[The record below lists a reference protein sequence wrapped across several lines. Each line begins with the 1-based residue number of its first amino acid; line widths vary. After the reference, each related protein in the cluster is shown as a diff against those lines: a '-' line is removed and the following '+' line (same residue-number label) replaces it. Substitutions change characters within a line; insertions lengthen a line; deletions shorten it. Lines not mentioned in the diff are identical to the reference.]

1 MDTDLSGKQQ
11 ISIVANAKESLYD
24 ATHNVML
31 FSTASG
37 KPEYVCDWLM
47 DYGTYFFANIAT
59 VTVFTVCLSLLAW
72 YNRRVTGIAWFA
84 GGLIVGLFKLILQ
97 GLEGK
102 VPIVLSSMLANEL
115 YLISFILQLLGLRWF
130 VVRKPMRSRWPSIA
144 FGMVLVIYTAMFFL
158 RIPYGGN
165 LTNISFVAVC
175 GASAWILLKH
185 GRGPF
190 TAVSRVSAVI
200 LCGAMCVAAYR
211 AVLTNI
217 IYARPWETV
226 NAHADPRWLYSLAAM
241 AFLATF
247 MVMCDLWFMMT
258 ELQRELAEQ
267 ARTDPLTGAMN
278 RRALEEAA
286 LRETARSIRH
296 GNALCAIVI
305 DIDHFKLLNDARGH
319 AAGDRALQ
327 ALASQVKTMLRGQ
340 DSFARTGGEEFA
352 ILLSDTSISAG
363 ILIAER
369 VRQAIEALEIPFE
382 TGPIQLTVSAG
393 VAQLDSE
400 QGGWEAMIRS
410 ADAMMY
416 QAKEHGRNLVA
427 FQVSGTANCSVI

>member
-1 MDTDLSGKQQ
+1 
-11 ISIVANAKESLYD
+11 
-24 ATHNVML
+24 
-31 FSTASG
+31 
-37 KPEYVCDWLM
+37 M
-47 DYGTYFFANIAT
+47 DYGTYFFANVAS

-84 GGLIVGLFKLILQ
+84 GGLIVGLVKLILQ

-102 VPIVLSSMLANEL
+102 APTVLSSMLANQL
-115 YLISFILQLLGLRWF
+115 YLISFMLQLMGLRWF
-130 VVRKPMRSRWPSIA
+130 VVRKPMRSHWPWITIA
-144 FGMVLVIYTAMFFL
+144 TMLVLYSAMFFL
-158 RIPYGGN
+158 RIPYSAN
-165 LTNISFVAVC
+165 LINIPFVVVC

-200 LCGAMCVAAYR
+200 LCAAMCVAAYR
-211 AVLTNI
+211 AALTNM

-247 MVMCDLWFMMT
+247 MVMCDLWFLVT

-296 GNALCAIVI
+296 GNPLCTIMI
-305 DIDHFKLLNDARGH
+305 DIDQFKRLNDARGH

-327 ALASQVKTMLRGQ
+327 ALVSQVKTMLRGQ
-340 DSFARTGGEEFA
+340 DSVARMGGEEFA
-352 ILLSDTSISAG
+352 ILLPETPVSAG
-363 ILIAER
+363 VLTAER

-382 TGPIQLTVSAG
+382 TGPIKFTVSAG
-393 VAQLDSE
+393 VAQLDTA
-400 QGGWEAMIRS
+400 QGGWEAMMRS
-410 ADAMMY
+410 ADAAMY
-416 QAKEHGRNLVA
+416 EAKEHGRNSVA
-427 FQVSGTANCSVI
+427 VKISGSTICPAI

>member
-1 MDTDLSGKQQ
+1 
-11 ISIVANAKESLYD
+11 
-24 ATHNVML
+24 
-31 FSTASG
+31 
-37 KPEYVCDWLM
+37 M

-59 VTVFTVCLSLLAW
+59 VIVFTVCLSLLAW
-72 YNRRVTGIAWFA
+72 YNRRMAGIAWFA
-84 GGLIVGLFKLILQ
+84 GGMIVGLVKLILQ

-115 YLISFILQLLGLRWF
+115 YLISFILQLMGLRWF
-130 VVRKPMRSRWPSIA
+130 VVRKPMRSRWPWITV
-144 FGMVLVIYTAMFFL
+144 GMVLVIYTAMFFL

-175 GASAWILLKH
+175 GASVWILLKH

-190 TAVSRVSAVI
+190 KAVSRAYAVI
-200 LCGAMCVAAYR
+200 LCGAMFLAAYR
-211 AVLTNI
+211 AALTNM

-226 NAHADPRWLYSLAAM
+226 NAHADPRWLYSLAGM

-247 MVMCDLWFMMT
+247 MVMCNLWFLVT

-278 RRALEEAA
+278 RRALEETG

-296 GNALCAIVI
+296 GSPLCAIMI
-305 DIDHFKLLNDARGH
+305 DIDHFKCLNDARGH

-327 ALASQVKTMLRGQ
+327 ALVCLIKTMLRGE
-340 DSFARTGGEEFA
+340 DSLARTGGEEFA
-352 ILLSDTSISAG
+352 ILLPNTPISAG
-363 ILIAER
+363 ILTAER

-382 TGPIQLTVSAG
+382 TVPIHLTVSVG
-393 VAQLDSE
+393 IAQLDAT
-400 QGGWEAMIRS
+400 QGNWEDMMRS
-410 ADAMMY
+410 ADEAMY
-416 QAKEHGRNLVA
+416 VAKENGRNSVA
-427 FQVSGTANCSVI
+427 VQSPNDVN